1 MARPQAA
8 SEEASEGQKRYAVGG
23 RGAYAILTVTT
34 LLFIVNWMDRQVMA
48 VVLEPMKQDLGFS
61 DAQIASLQTVFMISI
76 GAFALPVGLLVD
88 RWSRRK
94 MLALLA
100 FAWSVMTFLT
110 GLVSQIALL
119 WIIRFFVGV
128 GEAGYKPG
136 GAGWLSV
143 AFPREGRA
151 RAIGVLD
158 LGIPVGAAL
167 GVVIGGAVATATGS
181 WRIPFFIFAIPGIVL
196 AILCLFLPDYATVK
210 TADERALSGRFM
222 REVLGL
228 LKIKTVLYTTIAS
241 IVYNFVMVALIAWAP
256 AFFMR
261 GFHLTEAAAGE
272 IAGLLFVVGAVG
284 VVGAGWVGD
293 YWHRR
298 NPAGRA
304 LTCAVVAILMVLVRV
319 VFLWSFTTGS
329 LTLVIAVGVVDS
341 ILATGYNPLYET
353 MVQDPVTPRHR
364 ASSMGML
371 LLWNFVLGAAW
382 GPLFVGLIS
391 DAAGSGFAGLQ
402 TAFWLTMPVAL
413 LCPFFHILA
422 ARNYVADTAGVK
434 DEALAER

>member
-1 MARPQAA
+1 
-8 SEEASEGQKRYAVGG
+8 
-23 RGAYAILTVTT
+23 VTT
-34 LLFIVNWMDRQVMA
+34 LLFIINWMDRQVMA

-61 DAQIASLQTVFMISI
+61 DAQMASLQTVFMISI

-136 GAGWLSV
+136 SAGWLSV

-151 RAIGVLD
+151 RAIGILD

-181 WRIPFFIFAIPGIVL
+181 WRIPFFTFAIPGIVL

-210 TADERALSGRFM
+210 TAGERTLSGRFIG
-222 REVLGL
+222 EVLGL
-228 LKIKTVLYTTIAS
+228 LKIKTVRYTTIAS
-241 IVYNFVMVALIAWAP
+241 IAYNFVMVALISWAP

-261 GFHLTEAAAGE
+261 GFHLTEAAAGK

-284 VVGAGWVGD
+284 VVGAGWLGD
-293 YWHRR
+293 FWHRR

-304 LTCAVVAILMVLVRV
+304 LACAVVAILMVLVRV

-382 GPLFVGLIS
+382 GPLFVGLVS

-402 TAFWLTMPVAL
+402 TAFWLTMPVAV